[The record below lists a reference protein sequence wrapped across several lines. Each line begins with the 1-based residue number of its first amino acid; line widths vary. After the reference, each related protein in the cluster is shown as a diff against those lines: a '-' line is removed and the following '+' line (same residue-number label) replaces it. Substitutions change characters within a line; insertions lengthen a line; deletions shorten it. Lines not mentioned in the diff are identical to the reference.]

1 MIIEEEVEVI
11 NKMGLHARAAAKL
24 VQLTNRFKSDI
35 IISLND
41 LQINGKSIMGI
52 MLLAATKGTKLNISI
67 NGDDAEEMMKSIK
80 ELFENKF
87 GEEE

>member
-1 MIIEEEVEVI
+1 MIEEEVEVI